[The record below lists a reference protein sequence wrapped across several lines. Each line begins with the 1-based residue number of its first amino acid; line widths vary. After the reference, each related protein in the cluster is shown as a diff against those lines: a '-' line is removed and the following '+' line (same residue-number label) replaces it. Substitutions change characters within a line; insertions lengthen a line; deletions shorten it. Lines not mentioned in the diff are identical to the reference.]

1 MRSRARLMNMH
12 WLVSSTLHSR
22 NLCTVLYIRAALHC
36 TLLCMTLRVQG
47 KPALTAAETAAAAVA
62 VQRYRP
68 LAQLRIA
75 VLRGRAL
82 LSDDLGLPGSAYVR
96 IAYIPHAALPAPPSG
111 GKLSTMHH
119 CYLKTYIC
127 TVLCS

>member
-1 MRSRARLMNMH
+1 MLRFT
-12 WLVSSTLHSR
+12 TLS
-22 NLCTVLYIRAALHC
+22 
-36 TLLCMTLRVQG
+36 LLALRVQG
-47 KPALTAAETAAAAVA
+47 KQALTAAQTAAAVAA

-68 LAQLRIA
+68 LAQLRTA

-96 IAYIPHAALPAPPSG
+96 IAYVPHAAPPAPPSS
-111 GKLSTMHH
+111 GKLYIYSLMH
-119 CYLKTYIC
+119 TAIS